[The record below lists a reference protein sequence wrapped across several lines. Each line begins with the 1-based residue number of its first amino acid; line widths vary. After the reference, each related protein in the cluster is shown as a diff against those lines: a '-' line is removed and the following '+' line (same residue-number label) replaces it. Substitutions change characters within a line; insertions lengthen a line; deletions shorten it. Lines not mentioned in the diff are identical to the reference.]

1 MGMGLQDVIL
11 GRSSEI
17 GLISLAGWSDT
28 CEDVAGVLFYLD
40 SSKPARLEMSESYSS
55 LNRVARWSRCSTLT
69 TFYRLVQQQRHLT
82 AILQCRI
89 FVSKLFYHQILETY
103 SASHHPSFIFSR
115 V

>member
-11 GRSSEI
+11 GCGSEI

-28 CEDVAGVLFYLD
+28 CEDVAGVLIHLD

-55 LNRVARWSRCSTLT
+55 LNRAARWSRCSALT
-69 TFYRLVQQQRHLT
+69 TFCRLVQQRHLT

-103 SASHHPSFIFSR
+103 SARHPSFIFSR

>member
-11 GRSSEI
+11 GCSSEI

-40 SSKPARLEMSESYSS
+40 KQQASKRLEMSESYSS

-69 TFYRLVQQQRHLT
+69 TFT
-82 AILQCRI
+82 D
-89 FVSKLFYHQILETY
+89 
-103 SASHHPSFIFSR
+103 
-115 V
+115 